1 MLQYQIENVTKN
13 AGAVFSLQAK
23 GWLTDTEG
31 RPTEIR
37 IAARSGEA
45 VDFDVVRTARPD
57 VSRIF
62 ENDGGQAGFELNLC
76 AKNPENVKIVF
87 AAGRDELLFDAAS
100 LESLQSGLTV
110 SLPPGVRLKK
120 LAKAFWVYFLLVLTL
135 PLRLLKRVKNFLF
148 RVSPSFRRFYM
159 RHIYALRG
167 QDLPDDLSQPCPR
180 LPWGEHLLLF
190 SHFADGTGAPLLA
203 LNIARE
209 LRGFGFNLHIV
220 LLRDGELHARFGR
233 YGEVHVLHS
242 KKELDKLFE
251 EWRPLNIRRAFLN
264 TSISGAWAEQLKA
277 HGITT
282 VTLIHEL
289 SSTLVEMGY
298 ADKAA
303 SVARNSDRI
312 VVPSTLIADDWAAH
326 GTVLPAERTVV
337 MPQPDY
343 HSDLVP
349 LDDPEEHR
357 QKYLALRRELKIPE
371 NALVVMGCGSLEE
384 RKAPDVFFRVAA
396 AVTEALPEVHFV
408 WVGDSGASCY
418 KRKLESLILPVAD
431 NARLQP
437 YSPLNPYYYGA
448 DVFFL
453 PSKSDPFPTVALLA
467 AKVALPVVFCRAA
480 TGIRDLFGG
489 VEGCSTAEYSEEGFV
504 PLLKRLLKERSFRE
518 SCGAAFRKI
527 YGERMYGFRTYVRK
541 LYELS
546 GGSLPRV
553 TAIIPNY
560 NYASYLP
567 ARLESVANQ
576 TFPVHEVL
584 ILDDCSKDNSAEV
597 IEGLLKE
604 YEGVFPAGIHFL
616 PNRENAGVF
625 RQWMKG
631 VGRASGELIW
641 IAEADDSCEPG
652 MLSALVH
659 AFGYDGKVQLAYAQ
673 SKLMDSDGKVYSE
686 SFSHHTYHVSRVKW
700 SRPYIADSA
709 TEIETALAIKNT
721 IPNASAAV
729 IRKEAFKKIPPELF
743 SYRVIGDW
751 LAYLHLIRGGHV
763 AFYPVP
769 LNLYRRHRES
779 VVARNI
785 PLLLEELLRLNTY
798 IAETFPISRY
808 TIGEM
813 KREYVRNCVSLNFPD
828 SESGRFDEMGSAAS
842 GGETVHILVPGT
854 SPDFAPLKKV
864 LAGSKAAFAFVCLED
879 PEAALPPEVT
889 ECFAGVVHVF
899 WKKEIKT
906 PLSVKDFKPVSEF
919 AEAAPEASAG
929 AR

>member
-1 MLQYQIENVTKN
+1 MLQYQIESVSKN
-13 AGAVFSLQAK
+13 EGVLFTLQAK

-31 RPTEIR
+31 RPTDIR
-37 IAARSGEA
+37 VAERSGDTADLE
-45 VDFDVVRTARPD
+45 VIRTPRPD
-57 VSRIF
+57 VSKVF
-62 ENDGGQAGFELNLC
+62 EKDAGQAGFEVSLC
-76 AKNPENVKIVF
+76 VRNPEKVKLVF
-87 AAGRDELLFDAAS
+87 AAGKDEVFFDVAT
-100 LESLQSGLTV
+100 LEAFRSGLTV
-110 SLPPGVRLKK
+110 ELPLGMRLVKMLK
-120 LAKAFWVYFLLVLTL
+120 TVWVYFLFVLTL
-135 PLRLLKRVKNFLF
+135 PLRLLKQLKNFLF

-159 RHIYALRG
+159 RHIYALWG
-167 QDLPDDLSQPCPR
+167 QDFSNEPIEPCSC

-220 LLRDGELHARFGR
+220 LLRDGELHRRFAR
-233 YGEVHVLHS
+233 YGNVYVIHS
-242 KKELDKLFE
+242 EKELDGLFE
-251 EWRPLNIRRAFLN
+251 GWRELNIRRAFLN
-264 TSISGAWAEQLKA
+264 TSISGAYAEVLKA
-277 HGITT
+277 HGITA

-298 ADKAA
+298 ADKAPA
-303 SVARNSDRI
+303 VARNSDRI

-326 GTVLPAERTVV
+326 GTVLPPERTVV

-349 LDDPEEHR
+349 LDDPEERR
-357 QKYLALRRELKIPE
+357 QKYLALRRELKIPD

-396 AVTEALPEVHFV
+396 AVTKVVPEAHFV
-408 WVGDSGASCY
+408 WVGDAGASYY

-467 AKVALPVVFCRAA
+467 SKVALPVVFCRTA
-480 TGIRDLFGG
+480 TGIRDLFGE
-489 VEGCSTAEYSEEGFV
+489 VEGCSTAEYSEEGFAA
-504 PLLKRLLKERSFRE
+504 LLQRLLKERSFRE

-527 YGERMYGFRTYVRK
+527 YGERMYGFRTYVRR
-541 LYELS
+541 LYELA

-553 TAIIPNY
+553 TAVIPNY
-560 NYASYLP
+560 NYADYLP
-567 ARLESVANQ
+567 ARLESVAEQ

-597 IEGLLKE
+597 IEGLLKK
-604 YEGVFPAGIHFL
+604 YEGVFPGGIRFL

-625 RQWMKG
+625 RQWQKG
-631 VGRASGELIW
+631 VDHASGELIW

-652 MLSALVH
+652 MLSILVH
-659 AFGYDGKVQLAYAQ
+659 AFEYDGKVQLAYVQ
-673 SKLMDSDGKVYSE
+673 SKLMDSDGKIYSE
-686 SFSHHTYHVSRVKW
+686 SFSHHTFHISRVKW

-721 IPNASAAV
+721 VPNASAAV

-751 LAYLHLIRGGHV
+751 FAYLHLIQGGHV
-763 AFYPVP
+763 AFYPAP

-798 IAETFPISRY
+798 IAKTFKISSY

-828 SESGRFDEMGSAAS
+828 SESGRFDRMESAA
-842 GGETVHILVPGT
+842 GDGETVRILVPGA
-854 SPDFAPLKKV
+854 SPDFASLKKV
-864 LAGSKAAFAFVCLED
+864 LEGSKAAFAFVCFED
-879 PEAALPPEVT
+879 PGATLPPEVA
-889 ECFAGVVHVF
+889 EVFGGVVHVF
-899 WKKEIKT
+899 WQKEIKT
-906 PLSVKDFKPVSEF
+906 PLSVKDFKPLSEF
-919 AEAAPEASAG
+919 SEAAPEAAAG